1 MDDAPQPSTRKGLY
15 AFDDSDIRQLEDDL
29 SSGGEVEG
37 DILTMPVHE
46 MNPRNTAS
54 SDDGSFRAKAKCEKR
69 CNLSITRFFKKKTK
83 KRLDKERSSSLETP
97 VNRRRWY
104 RRSSM

>member
-1 MDDAPQPSTRKGLY
+1 MEDPPQSSRRKGLHS
-15 AFDDSDIRQLEDDL
+15 FNDSDIRQLEDDL

-37 DILTMPVHE
+37 DIMAVHE
-46 MNPRNTAS
+46 MNPTNTAS
-54 SDDGSFRAKAKCEKR
+54 SDDDNFRAKTNREKR
-69 CNLSITRFFKKKTK
+69 GNLSITRFFKKKTK